1 LFAPIVVDT
10 KAMFSTMDPLLLE
23 KDIVLIL
30 QALTLKLKRK
40 TKTIKLISLFC
51 IFAPSKKMNL

>member
-1 LFAPIVVDT
+1 
-10 KAMFSTMDPLLLE
+10 MYSTMDPLLLE

-40 TKTIKLISLFC
+40 TKTIKLIPLFC